1 MAIDPRVLQ
10 AAGDVPQ
17 VYSAVSDLDRRVRQL
32 EATRSVIGAGT
43 ISGGTGGM
51 ISTTPGSQVIAA
63 NIQAGAID
71 ASLISAGAIT
81 AGAISVSSLSAIS
94 ANMGTITA
102 GSITATA
109 TIHGD
114 AITAN
119 TVQANRLSVST
130 LSSITAN
137 VGTLTAGTLTSGVS
151 ITGQSLVTGSVDA
164 NKLNVVTLSAITAN
178 MGTITAGTITG
189 ALFQSSAS
197 NPRASVDSTGFK
209 LTNTAGTLTFH
220 ADAATGKIITLA
232 GIGGFNRIE
241 NARFDSWPASPGDVP
256 YLWAKYDNG
265 GTGGPF
271 TWSKVAAGGPN
282 GVNSWRVQVTSK
294 TANKGFRTLNQIK
307 MEPSSVHVLSFDWK
321 GDQLPNV
328 TGNWGA
334 TMTTTTISAPAVSAT
349 AWQRYSYR
357 LTRDATTGAAGGDDA
372 DQVYIHSNATSYDVQ
387 IANVQL
393 EQGDIPTAFSTKA
406 DEILPSTIS
415 GGSVGANSPIV
426 PDTIIGTDLVTD
438 TITTREMF
446 VATLSALS
454 ANLGTITAGT
464 INSTVSINGNA
475 IQAAT
480 VDATKLS
487 VTTLSAITA
496 NMGTLTA
503 GTIEGATIRSGPT
516 SGARVQLVSTG
527 VSAFADATT
536 ETFRLNSADGTVSQ
550 KGYLISE
557 LSGTTIFA
565 DADTHNF
572 ENDIGGWAGTNGS
585 SIVRSTA
592 QFKSGTASG
601 LITTIYAADQGARAI
616 ATASGYTFLAGRE
629 YLATLWVRK
638 TTGTSLSTGW
648 MDMGDWFNAQSAGA
662 ASGPTYDIPL
672 GVWVQL
678 AVRWIPSAN
687 FVTSSAHNLS
697 NGVRVELNLPPGGSG
712 AGATWHI
719 DDLKIF
725 DITPPAVNQFAI
737 RDTVPS
743 GTLIGALSGSRWDN
757 NAVVKLTANA
767 AALTSFSEISS
778 QVVSAG
784 IALSGV
790 TARYTPASD
799 TGKASVV
806 LALQPDA
813 GGQPMESL
821 LLDSAGRSEF
831 GFLEEDRTAFPFA
844 ANWSDYGSGYEVGSY
859 SKMGRLVILQGLIK
873 KSSAPANGNLI
884 GTLPEGCRPYEI
896 LQFVVKTG
904 GVTDQYGQIEIQPDG
919 DVVWQKGDTNATNNT
934 SLSGVSFIAAPV

>member
-71 ASLISAGAIT
+71 ADLLAVDAVEAGHIN
-81 AGAISVSSLSAIS
+81 VSSLSAIS

-197 NPRASVDSTGFK
+197 NPRVWMDSTGLK
-209 LTNTAGTLTFH
+209 ATNAAGEITLFADASVGRITALAGVGGLNLLRRSDFESTDWANYTGSGAARTLAQSTTQWKYGSKSLSVTPTTSGSPAYFNVDSLVPAKSSTTYTISAWVYATSATPRTLTFM
-220 ADAATGKIITLA
+220 ISSQ
-232 GIGGFNRIE
+232 N
-241 NARFDSWPASPGDVP
+241 
-256 YLWAKYDNG
+256 
-265 GTGGPF
+265 
-271 TWSKVAAGGPN
+271 AAGGANANQFPN
-282 GVNSWRVQVTSK
+282 AVPFTPVQNQWTRMIATFTSLADVKNITPFLHFNGSTDLNVIYVDGVQ
-294 TANKGFRTLNQIK
+294 
-307 MEPSSVHVLSFDWK
+307 MEEGYV
-321 GDQLPNV
+321 
-328 TGNWGA
+328 
-334 TMTTTTISAPAVSAT
+334 AT
-349 AWQRYSYR
+349 AWSRNPAEIYP
-357 LTRDATTGAAGGDDA
+357 AE
-372 DQVYIHSNATSYDVQ
+372 
-387 IANVQL
+387 IA
-393 EQGDIPTAFSTKA
+393 
-406 DEILPSTIS
+406 
-415 GGSVGANSPIV
+415 GGSVGSTSPIA

-572 ENDIGGWAGTNGS
+572 ENDIGGWAGTNSS